1 MSGYP
6 LAPLLRIRKIRE
18 QAAAAEVTACRH
30 RLDEAGRVLQQRR
43 DELAEYVPWRINREK
58 ELFAVIKNRPVPLAR
73 VDEMKAEM
81 AAMLAREHHL
91 EDQILLAEKV
101 RDEAREALDKAR
113 ENHVR
118 TMREEQKIKE
128 HRVIWNDE
136 QRREAER
143 LQDLEL
149 EEAASRP
156 AGRHGLPKTVEHFRE
171 ANHENFA

>member
-6 LAPLLRIRKIRE
+6 LGPLLRIRKLRE

-58 ELFAVIKNRPVPLAR
+58 ELFAVIKNKPVTMAR
-73 VDEMKAEM
+73 VDEMKAKM

-91 EDQILLAEKV
+91 EEQILLAEKD

-113 ENHVR
+113 KNHAR

-128 HRVIWNDE
+128 HRVIWNAE
-136 QRREAER
+136 QRHEAER
-143 LQDLEL
+143 LQELEL
-149 EEAASRP
+149 EEAASRML
-156 AGRHGLPKTVEHFRE
+156 GRHGFPPTVQHFRE
-171 ANHENFA
+171 ADHDHFA